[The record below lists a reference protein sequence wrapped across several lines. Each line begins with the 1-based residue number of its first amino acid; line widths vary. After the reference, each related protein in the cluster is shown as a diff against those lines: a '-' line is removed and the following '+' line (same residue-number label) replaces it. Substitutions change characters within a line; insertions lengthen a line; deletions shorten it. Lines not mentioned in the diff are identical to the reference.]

1 MLLNQFLD
9 STGIGIE
16 ITIGIEIGIE
26 IITGI
31 CVVLRLHMFF

>member
-1 MLLNQFLD
+1 MLLNKFLD